1 MVTTMTANQLFSIVN
16 PVALLGWVLLAVFPR
31 RRWAADIVCGWVLP
45 ALLGG
50 VYVALIA
57 ANWRGSPGGFSSL
70 PEVAQ
75 LFSNPW
81 LLLAGWVHYLAFD
94 LFVGSWIVRDA
105 RSRSIAHLLI
115 LPSLILTFLFGPAGW
130 LSYLLLR
137 ALVRARPSAATAQVG
152 DGDSDRL
159 SSSLS

>member
-1 MVTTMTANQLFSIVN
+1 MSPNQIFSIVN
-16 PVALLGWVLLAVFPR
+16 PLALLGWVLLAVLPR
-31 RRWAADIVCGWVLP
+31 RRWAADVVCGWVLP

-50 VYVALIA
+50 VYVAIIA
-57 ANWRGSPGGFSSL
+57 TAWWGSAGGFSSL

-105 RSRSIAHLLI
+105 RGRGIPHLLL
-115 LPSLILTFLFGPAGW
+115 LPSLALTFLFGPAGW

-137 ALVRARPSAATAQVG
+137 ALLRARSSTAP
-152 DGDSDRL
+152 DRL
-159 SSSLS
+159 AMLTLSD